1 MSEMKTIKFPGDKEP
16 RVIVDKYAV
25 HYDEQTLTEEQQ
37 AQARENIGAVS
48 HGALQ
53 EAIDPVAESMPTNY
67 VAYRFAQD
75 IDDKFKAQAREN
87 IGAIGVDDI
96 PASEFAVQEVP
107 TITVKI
113 GGKLLTDDIVTL
125 GAGWS
130 GNLTDGFTHVT
141 GKTEPLTFDIGSVDG
156 EKYAVAA
163 QFTGKPASVLSLT
176 IGDSFP
182 TDPYGSNPWFWG
194 VQSVG
199 GGSLKIT
206 PAKDWAG
213 TITAVDCRKIIDDGE
228 YELSFNVNNIK
239 HSSVVD
245 GVTQEGMPNHLSG
258 FWDIQ
263 IGLNALKSSINTTR
277 CIAIGKESLCDL
289 QSGGRNIG
297 LGTFTLPHMKYGED
311 NIAIGADAGLYPAEA
326 HGCIAI
332 GKAAMAAGNG
342 LTASS
347 VSKFQDCIAI
357 GHAALCGNA
366 NADSANN
373 IGIGEYAGY
382 NVTTAINNIFIGKN
396 AGYKTTSGAGNT
408 YIGDGAAKVAT
419 TASYNTVIGRNAV
432 IPATASKC
440 VVIGS
445 NATATKNYQAV
456 LGSDDITETLLKG
469 DLIVRATDGTKKQIV
484 FNPDGTIGWTA
495 VE

>member
-37 AQARENIGAVS
+37 AQARKNIGAVS
-48 HGALQ
+48 YGALQ
-53 EAIDPVAESMPTNY
+53 EAIDPVVESMPTNY
-67 VAYRFAQD
+67 VAYRFAQNL
-75 IDDKFKAQAREN
+75 DDEFKAKAREN

-141 GKTEPLTFDIGSVDG
+141 GKTEPLTFDIGSVNG

-163 QFTGKPASVLSLT
+163 EFADKKPESVLSLT

-206 PAKDWAG
+206 PAKDWSG

-228 YELSFNVNNIK
+228 YELSFEVNNIK

-263 IGLNALKSSINTTR
+263 MGLNALESSINTTR
-277 CIAIGKESLCDL
+277 CIAIGKESLRAL

-297 LGTFTLPHMKYGED
+297 LGTFTLPYMKYGED
-311 NIAIGADAGLYPAEA
+311 NIAIGADAGLYVQEA
-326 HGCIAI
+326 HGSIAI
-332 GKAAMAAGNG
+332 GKSAMSAGKIY
-342 LTASS
+342 T
-347 VSKFQDCIAI
+347 DCVAI
-357 GHAALCGNA
+357 GHGALYGFEEVET
-366 NADSANN
+366 SNN
-373 IGIGEYAGY
+373 VGIG
-382 NVTTAINNIFIGKN
+382 KQ
-396 AGYKTTSGAGNT
+396 AGYKAKGNNNVFIGSTAGYKHTSTGNVFIGANAGVFPEGT
-408 YIGDGAAKVAT
+408 DTKITESDGA
-419 TASYNTVIGRNAV
+419 YNTVIGYN
-432 IPATASKC
+432 SKIAPGKSRS
-440 VVIGS
+440 VAIGL
-445 NATATKNYQAV
+445 NATVTAHNQVV
-456 LGSDDITETLLKG
+456 LGGDHITQTLLKG
-469 DLIVRATDGTKKQIV
+469 DLIIRATDGTMKQIV

>member
-1 MSEMKTIKFPGDKEP
+1 MNYLDEFDVSFSE
-16 RVIVDKYAV
+16 
-25 HYDEQTLTEEQQ
+25 EQTITISDAEAVTFTKQKLTEEQKS
-37 AQARENIGAVS
+37 QARENIGAVS
-48 HGALQ
+48 YGALQ
-53 EAIDPVAESMPTNY
+53 EAIDPVAEAMPTNY
-67 VAYRFAQD
+67 VAYRFAQNL
-75 IDDKFKAQAREN
+75 DDEFKAQAREN
-87 IGAIGVDDI
+87 IGAIGEDDI
-96 PASEFAVQEVP
+96 PASEFVVQEVP

-206 PAKDWAG
+206 PASTWAG

-228 YELSFNVNNIK
+228 YELSFEVNNIK
-239 HSSVVD
+239 HSSVYE

-263 IGLNALKSSINTTR
+263 IGVNALKSSVNTTR

-297 LGTFTLPHMKYGED
+297 LGTFTLPRMKYGED
-311 NIAIGADAGLYPAEA
+311 NIAIGADAGLSAIEA
-326 HGCIAI
+326 HGSIAI
-332 GKAAMAAGNG
+332 GKSAMSVGNKY
-342 LTASS
+342 T
-347 VSKFQDCIAI
+347 DCVAI
-357 GHAALCGNA
+357 GHAALYGS
-366 NADSANN
+366 ADGETSNN
-373 IGIGEYAGY
+373 VGIGKQAGY
-382 NVTTAINNIFIGKN
+382 RAKGNSNVFIGST
-396 AGYKTTSGAGNT
+396 AGYKHTSTGNVFIGANAGVFPEGTDPKITESNGT
-408 YIGDGAAKVAT
+408 
-419 TASYNTVIGRNAV
+419 YNTVIGYN
-432 IPATASKC
+432 SKIAPDKSKS
-440 VVIGS
+440 VAIGV
-445 NATATKNYQAV
+445 NATVTANNQVV
-456 LGSDDITETLLKG
+456 LGGDHITQTLLKG
-469 DLIVRATDGTKKQIV
+469 DLIIRATDGTKKQIV
-484 FNPDGTIGWTA
+484 FNPDGTIGWTE